1 VRGGGVALADRGEHL
16 ELDCG
21 LESFGSLVRV
31 DGLEKQLGRWLLGCR
46 SRHVKDL
53 SLDIESVKRF

>member
-1 VRGGGVALADRGEHL
+1 M
-16 ELDCG
+16 
-21 LESFGSLVRV
+21 RV

-53 SLDIESVKRF
+53 SLDIEVMKRF